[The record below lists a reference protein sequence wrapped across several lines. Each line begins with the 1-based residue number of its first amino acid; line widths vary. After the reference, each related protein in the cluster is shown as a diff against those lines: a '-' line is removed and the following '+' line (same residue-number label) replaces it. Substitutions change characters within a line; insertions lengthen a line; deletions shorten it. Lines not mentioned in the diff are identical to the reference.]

1 MSNISFTRHK
11 KGQFMQIEKLIDRHY
26 TCVITK
32 DEAIAQGYYEDGEI
46 ERNEFLDYLITNS
59 KELMA
64 VQEQLQCGA
73 TIGCTNFIND
83 VALVAVI
90 FLAPDIMAIK
100 RDIVDLL
107 LHRAGSDG
115 SEKDFY
121 NLHLMT
127 DSAMLNTLL
136 AQMGDP
142 RDMFEEEETDLLDRG
157 AWDDDTWD
165 NDVSEEFEEK
175 ENTSYQEKSGQYRCV
190 LKWNVRN
197 KNASIDWFIKQ
208 LKSRKIKHQVFLKDH
223 IGYIVIRDHM
233 STREMSRL
241 NAIILESRLETAPYT
256 VGAYLEE
263 HYKPLIP
270 EAVLLL
276 ME

>member
-1 MSNISFTRHK
+1 
-11 KGQFMQIEKLIDRHY
+11 MQIEKLIDRHY
-26 TCVITK
+26 TCVVTK
-32 DEAIAQGYYEDGEI
+32 EEAIAQGYYEDDAI
-46 ERNEFLDYLITNS
+46 ERHEFLEYISEHS
-59 KELMA
+59 KEFIEI
-64 VQEQLQCGA
+64 QDQLQCGA
-73 TIGCTNFIND
+73 TLGCTNFINN

-90 FLAPDIMAIK
+90 FIAPDIMAIK
-100 RDIVDLL
+100 KDIVDLL

-142 RDMFEEEETDLLDRG
+142 RDMFEEEETDLLDQG
-157 AWDDDTWD
+157 AWEWDDDTWD
-165 NDVSEEFEEK
+165 NDTPEESEEK
-175 ENTSYQEKSGQYRCV
+175 EHTSYQEKTGQYRCV

-197 KNASIDWFIKQ
+197 KNESIAWFMKQ
-208 LKSRKIKHQVFLKDH
+208 LKSRKIKYQVFLKDH
-223 IGYIVIRDHM
+223 IGYIVICDHM
-233 STREMSRL
+233 STREMSHL
-241 NAIILESRLETAPYT
+241 NAIILESRIETAPYT

-270 EAVLLL
+270 EAVLMLCL
-276 ME
+276 AN